1 MTHDSP
7 TDLARE
13 RELVKRA
20 PLLVAQAR
28 YDEAEA
34 ALRAAIAGFDE
45 VLGADSREMA
55 DCAQQLAGLLS
66 RIGRASE
73 AADLYRRV
81 LDIRRRLLGPVHPGV
96 ANALH
101 NLALASEA
109 AGRPEEATGLWAE
122 ARALMEDQAAE
133 VDLNEVTK
141 YEQQFRN

>member
-1 MTHDSP
+1 MTDISP
-7 TDLARE
+7 TNLARE

-20 PLLVAQAR
+20 PLLVAQGR

-34 ALRAAIAGFDE
+34 ALRAAMAGFDE
-45 VLGADSREMA
+45 VLGADSRETA

-66 RIGRASE
+66 RTGRASE

-101 NLALASEA
+101 NLALACEA
-109 AGRPEEATGLWAE
+109 AGHPEEASGLWAE
-122 ARALMEDQAAE
+122 ARSLMEDHPVE
-133 VDLNEVTK
+133 VDLNNDPE